1 MTDTPNPV
9 PAPPP
14 AATVVTPGWK
24 TSEFRL
30 KVAAFILTALFASG
44 IIPTTGPVAQVA
56 AIAATML
63 GALGYTVARSFVK
76 AAGAA
81 VLALALLAGGT
92 QTACG
97 ATSKSIEADAKA
109 ALVNCTAQQLGAAPG
124 LNLATLVAIANTV
137 AAERAKCMTPA
148 GLDWKCVET
157 DLIAQGRVLGG
168 CALVTMATA
177 GVAPPRLASSLTS
190 VAGPPPGA
198 AELATYCKSVPGT
211 TYHLAT
217 GDSPCP

>member
-14 AATVVTPGWK
+14 TATVVTPGFR
-24 TSEFRL
+24 TSEFWL
-30 KVAAFILTALFASG
+30 KVAAIALTALFASG
-44 IIPTTGPVAQVA
+44 VIPTSGPVATVA

-97 ATSKSIEADAKA
+97 ATSKAALGDAVDCTTADRVKLEGQFGPTVEQAILRATGGDGKIDLPSLNVIGRSLEADGWCVLEKEVARLIASALTSNPSSPAAAAAPLDTADLRAKVSALRA
-109 ALVNCTAQQLGAAPG
+109 AKFGATRFQLGAP
-124 LNLATLVAIANTV
+124 
-137 AAERAKCMTPA
+137 
-148 GLDWKCVET
+148 
-157 DLIAQGRVLGG
+157 
-168 CALVTMATA
+168 
-177 GVAPPRLASSLTS
+177 
-190 VAGPPPGA
+190 
-198 AELATYCKSVPGT
+198 
-211 TYHLAT
+211 
-217 GDSPCP
+217 